1 MKFIALMK
9 GFCKSERKM
18 SKIVVLGGGL
28 VGSAIAIDLSKKY
41 DTTAIDINTDAFRKL
56 SENGVTTRQAD
67 LSVPGEITD
76 QVADADLVIGALPGF
91 MGFRALQDVIRAG
104 KNMVDI
110 SFMPED
116 YLKLNEKAVEQNV
129 TAVVDCGVAPGM
141 GNLILGHHSRTM
153 KVESYRCYIGGL
165 PLVREWP
172 FEYRAVFSPID
183 VIEEY
188 TRPAR
193 YVENGHMVT
202 RDALSDLELIDFPGV
217 GSLEAWNSDGLRSL
231 LSTMDIPNMIEK
243 TLRYPGTT
251 EYIKVLRETGFFSN
265 EEIALGDKKIRP
277 IDFTSKLLFPKWKL
291 KEGEGDLTVMK
302 IIIRGTENGQKIEYI
317 YDLYDEYDLE
327 TDTISMART
336 TGYACTA
343 VADLI
348 LRGKFNRIGISPP
361 EYAGQQEGIFEHVL
375 DYLRERGVFYQVEK
389 NPMEH

>member
-231 LSTMDIPNMIEK
+231 LSTMDVPNMIEK

>member
-76 QVADADLVIGALPGF
+76 QVADADLVIGSLPGF

-202 RDALSDLELIDFPGV
+202 REALSDLELIDFPGV